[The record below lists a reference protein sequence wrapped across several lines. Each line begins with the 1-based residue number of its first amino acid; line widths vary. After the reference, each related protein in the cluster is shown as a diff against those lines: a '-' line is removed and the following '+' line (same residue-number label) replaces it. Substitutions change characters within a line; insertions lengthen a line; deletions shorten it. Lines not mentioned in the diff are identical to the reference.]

1 MVIIGAPYRT
11 KVITIPI
18 LLGCAVLM
26 TSCAN
31 LPKKQLQT
39 NMPVEEKT
47 LANNDNMSGKS
58 DLANIDLSESE
69 LDPADMDLTP
79 KKKRKGLAWFFQK
92 KDKIKTASIS
102 KSSDDT
108 VSSSTTSKQGL
119 TLSDVIE
126 SALKTNPDVV
136 VATSQTAEALLGIK
150 IANAAY
156 HPSVDLS
163 VLSGLETTITETSNS
178 NNVNREEANIQVR
191 QTLFDFGQ
199 NKLAVER
206 RKALFTSAQNREL
219 DTKEQLTLEIT
230 EAYIDFLRQS
240 ELVNLAATNIAVHK
254 DIAKLVRLS
263 EEGGNSTVADVK
275 RVETRLD
282 GANSA
287 KLTGEDSLKDA
298 IAAFKRLTGFE
309 PNKVKKPKNIIPKS
323 TKVLSGV
330 SSTMLE
336 SNPKLKS
343 LHLDTLSLGKQLSQ
357 QYKKRYPKIY
367 ALGEANYKR
376 NNGGN
381 TGVNKDYRA
390 MVGMSWKLYDG
401 GQREYVAE
409 QIQMRVLEADA
420 KYRKLHREL
429 TENMDNTQQELNS
442 GREKNA
448 FLQSSVT
455 SARKVMS
462 LYKEQYKAGER
473 SGFEILDAQRDLYR
487 AEQDLKNHIY
497 NSAAAYYRELRIRGQ
512 LVEAHSR
519 LK

>member
-1 MVIIGAPYRT
+1 MVIIGARCRT

-18 LLGCAVLM
+18 LLGCAVLV

-39 NMPVEEKT
+39 TMTVEEKIQ
-47 LANNDNMSGKS
+47 AKNDNTSAKS
-58 DLANIDLSESE
+58 NLANIDLSESE
-69 LDPADMDLTP
+69 LDPTDKDIAP
-79 KKKRKGLAWFFQK
+79 KKKSRGLAWFFQK
-92 KDKIKTASIS
+92 KDKTKTGSIS
-102 KSSDDT
+102 KSSASDST
-108 VSSSTTSKQGL
+108 ITSSASGL
-119 TLSDVIE
+119 TLSDVID
-126 SALKTNPDVV
+126 SALQTNPDVV
-136 VATSQTAEALLGIK
+136 VATAQTAEASLGIK
-150 IANAAY
+150 IAKAAY

-163 VLSGLETTITETSNS
+163 VLSGVETTISETSNS
-178 NNVNREEANIQVR
+178 NNIQREEANIQVR

-199 NKLAVER
+199 NKLAIER
-206 RKALFTSAQNREL
+206 RKALYTSAQNREL

-230 EAYIDFLRQS
+230 EAYLNFLRQS
-240 ELVNLAATNIAVHK
+240 ELVTLAATNITVHK

-309 PNKVKKPKNIIPKS
+309 PNKVKRPKNIIPKS
-323 TKVLSGV
+323 SNFLSGV
-330 SSTMLE
+330 SSKMLE

-357 QYKKRYPKIY
+357 QYKKLYPKVY

-376 NNGGN
+376 NNGGT

-390 MVGMSWKLYDG
+390 MLGMSWKLYDG

-429 TENMDNTQQELNS
+429 TENMDNTQQELKS
-442 GREKNA
+442 GREKQA
-448 FLQSSVT
+448 FLQSSVS

-462 LYKEQYKAGER
+462 LYREQYKAGER

-512 LVEAHSR
+512 LVEAHRR